1 MKISHPDVFE
11 DEKNVVYGRRSLEN
25 MTLREIGKIDPQ
37 MEKELRDKT
46 FEKARNNEG
55 LYECKM
61 CKMTSYNRIP
71 FQVDHIVPLNKGG
84 KTVTSNL
91 QILCRKCNALKSDK

>member
-1 MKISHPDVFE
+1 M
-11 DEKNVVYGRRSLEN
+11 
-25 MTLREIGKIDPQ
+25 
-37 MEKELRDKT
+37 RDY
-46 FEKARNNEG
+46 N
-55 LYECKM
+55 ECKM